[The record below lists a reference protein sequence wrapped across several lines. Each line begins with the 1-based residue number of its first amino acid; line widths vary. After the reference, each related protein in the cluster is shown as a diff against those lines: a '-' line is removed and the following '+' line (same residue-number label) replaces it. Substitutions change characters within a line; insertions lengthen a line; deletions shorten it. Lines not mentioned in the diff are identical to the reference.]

1 MGMTD
6 SMVAARQQGKT
17 IKEKNMSMNAKM
29 SVVVLAT
36 KKVLFSGTQHQC
48 EFFIEEYSHRIVA
61 DCPMGTSFY
70 VR

>member
-1 MGMTD
+1 MTG

-36 KKVLFSGTQHQC
+36 KKVIFSGTQRQC
-48 EFFIEEYSHRIVA
+48 EFFIDEYGHRVVD